1 MAASDDV
8 TQRTP
13 IGQRQYARG
22 LSQIFL
28 GLTKGNFPG
37 QILAGITLLAIAIP
51 EQLATSQL
59 AGVPAFTAL
68 IAFITASLVFFAIG
82 SNPIVSVGADSTI
95 APLFA
100 VALLR
105 LAPASSAEY
114 MELVAATA
122 VVAGLIVMVIG
133 LLKLGW
139 LADFLSLPIVV
150 GFLSGIGVIIITHQ
164 LPRVLGVPSGG
175 ESFIQRLQWISHQ
188 FGHVSVWSI
197 VLALGTLIVMVVGE
211 KVNAKL
217 PWALGAVL
225 VATIVSA
232 TGSLASHG
240 VQQLGAVS
248 AGLPAWRLHWLD
260 GHEWAVV
267 CTTAITLVIVIL
279 SQSAAT
285 CRTSADDLAIADDVS
300 RDFVG
305 IGLANVACGLVGSFP
320 VNASPARTTVTFL
333 AGGRTKLVL
342 LVAGLGALVL
352 SPVSKF
358 AHMIPLAALAG
369 VLLFIGG
376 RLIKIGEMRKILA
389 TSRWEFSL
397 ALISALGVILIGVEQ
412 GLGIAVGLAILDQTW
427 RSARPRMVELGRRTG
442 TTSWEPEEEEGVERV
457 DHILAILFGE
467 EIFFANAGIFR
478 REMHDALAKLPETRH
493 VIVDAVAIADIDFTG
508 MTALSRV
515 VADLTKDT
523 ISISFARANER
534 VEDRLSTSHDPAL
547 SKIMFFASTDAA
559 ASAALAAGVTSSS
572 PTDEARS

>member
-1 MAASDDV
+1 MAAREVV
-8 TQRTP
+8 TPRTP
-13 IGQRQYARG
+13 IGQRTAAHG
-22 LSQIFL
+22 LGQTFA
-28 GLTKGNFPG
+28 GLNKSNFPG
-37 QILAGITLLAIAIP
+37 QFLAGITLLAIAIP

-68 IAFITASLVFFAIG
+68 IAFITASLVFFVIG

-105 LAPASSAEY
+105 LAPASSAQY

-122 VVAGLIVMVIG
+122 VVAGLIVMLIG

-150 GFLSGIGVIIITHQ
+150 GFLGGIGVIIITHQ

-197 VLALGTLIVMVVGE
+197 VLALGTLVVMVAGE
-211 KVNAKL
+211 KLNAKL

-248 AGLPAWRLHWLD
+248 AGLPTWRLHWLN

-267 CTTAITLVIVIL
+267 TTTALTLVIVIL

-285 CRTSADDLAIADDVS
+285 CRTAADDLGIADDVS

-305 IGLANVACGLVGSFP
+305 IGLANVACGLVGAFP
-320 VNASPARTTVTFL
+320 VNASPARTTVTKL

-376 RLIKIGEMRKILA
+376 RLIKIGEFRKILA

-397 ALISALGVILIGVEQ
+397 AVISALGVILIGVEQ

-427 RSARPRMVELGRRTG
+427 RSARPRMVELGRRKG

-478 REMHDALAKLPETRH
+478 RDIHDHLAKLPETRH
-493 VIVDAVAIADIDFTG
+493 VVVDAVAIADIDFTG
-508 MTALSRV
+508 ITALSRV
-515 VADLTKDT
+515 VADLSDDK
-523 ISISFARANER
+523 ISVSFARANDAVKGR
-534 VEDRLSTSHDPAL
+534 IAKSGDPSL
-547 SKIMFFASTDAA
+547 LKISFYDSTDAA
-559 ASAALAAGVTSSS
+559 ATAALATEPTTS
-572 PTDEARS
+572 